1 MMKSGLKARKL
12 SRRGFFALAGAT
24 AGGAGGLAYMRFAE
38 SEWLEVNQPVAK
50 VSDSPNVTE
59 IKLLHLS
66 DFHASPAISLEFINE
81 AIDLGASLKPD
92 LVCLTGDFITWK
104 YDDFPEFARALSKLS
119 NIAPAFACL
128 GNHDGGRWSR
138 RRGYSDSSLVRRML
152 EDAKVQLLHN
162 ASTTVAANR
171 IELQLVG
178 LGDLWAQEFDAK
190 TAFAKTIPNKQT
202 IVLSHNPD
210 SKDSLAAFDWKLL
223 LSGHT
228 HGGQC
233 RLPLFGTP
241 FAPVIDHRYVAGL
254 NTWNGRFI
262 HTTKGVGNLHGMR
275 FNCRPEVSLL
285 RLLV

>member
-1 MMKSGLKARKL
+1 MKSDVKARKF
-12 SRRGFFALAGAT
+12 SRRGFFGLA
-24 AGGAGGLAYMRFAE
+24 AGGTGGLAYMRFAE

-50 VSDSPNVTE
+50 LSNVPNATE

-66 DFHASPAISLEFINE
+66 DFHASPLISLEFINE
-81 AIDLGASLKPD
+81 AIDLGASLKPN

-104 YDDFPEFARALSKLS
+104 YDYFPEFTRALSKLS
-119 NIAPAFACL
+119 NIAPAYACL
-128 GNHDGGRWSR
+128 GNHDGGRWAR
-138 RRGYSDSSLVRRML
+138 HRGYSDSSLVRRML
-152 EDAKVQLLHN
+152 EDANVQLLQN
-162 ASTTVAANR
+162 ASTTATANGV
-171 IELQLVG
+171 ELQLVG

-190 TAFAKTIPNKQT
+190 TAFAKTVANMQT

-210 SKDSLAAFDWKLL
+210 SKDSLAPFDWKLM

-233 RLPLFGTP
+233 RLPLLGTP
-241 FAPVIDHRYVAGL
+241 FAPVRDHRFVAGL
-254 NTWNGRFI
+254 NAWNGRLI